1 MSSMNNLQASRHQP
15 HHRHIHLGKRLEVAE
30 SIRRHQSTPE
40 EAAAALGVPVDE
52 VMDWVASDE
61 RAVSID
67 EVLVSPDAQRLTR
80 RAQRLVALIAQADA
94 AIRELTDRL
103 AHATRAAHHGAE

>member
-1 MSSMNNLQASRHQP
+1 MNNAHVHASTRQRHV
-15 HHRHIHLGKRLEVAE
+15 HLGTRLEVAE
-30 SIRRHQSTPE
+30 SIRQHRSTPE
-40 EAAAALGVPVDE
+40 EAAQALGVPVRE
-52 VMDWVASDE
+52 VMDWVASGE

-103 AHATRAAHHGAE
+103 VHGVRAAHHGAE